1 VGSALGERPS
11 PSRCYPRAVNG
22 TSTAP
27 NGTIGMPSRAAHHH
41 IDLAAA
47 AAGADQPLAPI
58 EHGGIGAIPGS
69 HLGGIGLDLRP
80 REPKSR
86 MTPRWASRPRTP
98 ARLTGVSSSRAD
110 NRISRL
116 RELLHTNSGE
126 TLIIFNS
133 DRRMRLSSESVLS
146 QSRTGLQRRYC
157 KNAPLNNGVANGQM
171 A

>member
-11 PSRCYPRAVNG
+11 PSRCYTRAVNG

-86 MTPRWASRPRTP
+86 MIPPMGQQTSYLGSPHRGFFVSGRQSNFAP
-98 ARLTGVSSSRAD
+98 A
-110 NRISRL
+110 
-116 RELLHTNSGE
+116 
-126 TLIIFNS
+126 
-133 DRRMRLSSESVLS
+133 
-146 QSRTGLQRRYC
+146 
-157 KNAPLNNGVANGQM
+157 
-171 A
+171 

>member
-11 PSRCYPRAVNG
+11 PSRSYTRAVNG

-69 HLGGIGLDLRP
+69 HLGGIGRCIVNIDVPINSFETKRCTVAF
-80 REPKSR
+80 SAAF
-86 MTPRWASRPRTP
+86 WSASEC
-98 ARLTGVSSSRAD
+98 LSVSTYR
-110 NRISRL
+110 
-116 RELLHTNSGE
+116 
-126 TLIIFNS
+126 
-133 DRRMRLSSESVLS
+133 
-146 QSRTGLQRRYC
+146 
-157 KNAPLNNGVANGQM
+157 
-171 A
+171 